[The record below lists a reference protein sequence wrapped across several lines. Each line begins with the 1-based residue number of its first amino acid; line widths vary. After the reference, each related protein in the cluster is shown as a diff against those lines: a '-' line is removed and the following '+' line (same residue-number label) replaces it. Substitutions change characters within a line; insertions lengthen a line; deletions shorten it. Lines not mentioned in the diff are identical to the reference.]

1 MSSLDNL
8 FDQIQPW
15 QEKMKKL
22 TAEHSMPYVSMP
34 YENLISALKT
44 PDVDPIPLADHLE
57 KTEEY
62 QKRSLEILQSI
73 EENTA
78 SIYTLVDLIS
88 KANEKQDEMLGI
100 LSEILSIA
108 KAKSKEEADSRYKA
122 IMSRIST
129 SVDNVEAMIKVAGW
143 ASAVYRVVIKL
154 IPAIGG

>member
-1 MSSLDNL
+1 M
-8 FDQIQPW
+8 
-15 QEKMKKL
+15 
-22 TAEHSMPYVSMP
+22 
-34 YENLISALKT
+34 
-44 PDVDPIPLADHLE
+44 
-57 KTEEY
+57 
-62 QKRSLEILQSI
+62 
-73 EENTA
+73 
-78 SIYTLVDLIS
+78 DLIS
-88 KANEKQDEMLGI
+88 KANEKQDEILGI